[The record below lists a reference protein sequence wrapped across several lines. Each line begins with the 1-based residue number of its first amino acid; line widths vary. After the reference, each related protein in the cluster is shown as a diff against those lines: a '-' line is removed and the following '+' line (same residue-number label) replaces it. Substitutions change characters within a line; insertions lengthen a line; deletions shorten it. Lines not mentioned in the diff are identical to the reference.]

1 MTFLPIVT
9 RELRVASRKR
19 GTYWVRTGAAL
30 ALIVLGTWIFLVMRT
45 EPTSQRAQAIFGIL
59 TGTAVVYALLSGLR
73 DTADCL
79 SWEKR
84 EGTMGLLFLTDLKG
98 YDVVLGKLVANSLN
112 AFYSVAAVL
121 PMLAIPLLMGG
132 VTFGEFGRTALV
144 AVNSLFLSLSA
155 GICLSSMSR
164 SVQKSVSG
172 TLLVLLV
179 LTAVFPAAGALLA
192 VARAPGPPNVEAAFL
207 LPSPGF
213 AYFAAWDVNY
223 NRLNEAFWWSLG
235 ITHALS
241 WIFLAIASF
250 VAPRSW
256 QDRPAGV
263 RRLKWRERW
272 KFWAHGNL
280 VERLSFRKRLLDTN
294 AFFWLS
300 ARDRLRP
307 AYVWFVLGLLGVGWL
322 YGLTRLH
329 RDWLNIG
336 VYIATGVILNIVLKA
351 WFATEVGRQLAED
364 RKRGALELLLSTPLT
379 VQDILRGQWLALQ
392 RQFLAP
398 MVVVLMVGL
407 IFMIQPTHE
416 FSDSSDGADTY
427 RFFWLGGMFMFVAD
441 LMALFWVGTW
451 QALTAK
457 NPNRAPSASVAQILI
472 APGIL
477 WAGMSMLIALTF
489 DHRGEPPGPS
499 FFLGLWFVLGLLAD
513 LGFGL
518 SARQKLLAEFRLVA
532 SQRFTPRPGLWKRVF
547 SQK

>member
-30 ALIVLGTWIFLVMRT
+30 ALIVLGTWIFLVMRSD
-45 EPTSQRAQAIFGIL
+45 PTAQRAQAIFGIL
-59 TGTAVVYALLSGLR
+59 TGTALVYALLSGLR

-112 AFYSVAAVL
+112 AFYTVSAVL

-144 AVNSLFLSLSA
+144 TVNSLFLSLST
-155 GICLSSMSR
+155 GICMSSLSR
-164 SVQKSVSG
+164 SVQRSVSC
-172 TLLVLLV
+172 TLLLLLT
-179 LTAVFPAAGALLA
+179 LTAVFPAAGALLT
-192 VARAPGPPNVEAAFL
+192 VARGPGPIDTAFL

-213 AYFAAWDVNY
+213 TYFAAWDVNY
-223 NRLNEAFWWSLG
+223 APAKEAFWLSLG
-235 ITHALS
+235 LVHALS
-241 WIFLAIASF
+241 WIFLGIASF

-263 RRLKWRERW
+263 RRLKWSERW
-272 KFWAHGNL
+272 KLWAHGNL
-280 VERLSFRKRLLDTN
+280 VERLSFRKRLLDIN

-329 RDWLNIG
+329 RDWLNFG
-336 VYIATGVILNIVLKA
+336 VYIATGVILNVVFKA

-392 RQFLAP
+392 RQFLGP
-398 MVVVLMVGL
+398 MVLMLMVGL
-407 IFMIQPTHE
+407 IFMIQPTPE

-451 QALTAK
+451 QALTAR
-457 NPNRAPSASVAQILI
+457 NPNRAPSASVAQILV
-472 APGIL
+472 APGVV
-477 WAGMSMLIALTF
+477 WAAMSMLIALTL
-489 DHRGEPPGPS
+489 DHRGDAPGPA
-499 FFLGLWFVLGLLAD
+499 FFLGLWFVLGLVAD

-518 SARQKLLAEFRLVA
+518 SARQKIMMEFRLVA
-532 SQRFTPRPGLWKRVF
+532 SQRFAPRPGLWRRLF
-547 SQK
+547 SQQ

>member
-45 EPTSQRAQAIFGIL
+45 ESTNERAQAIFGIL

-121 PMLAIPLLMGG
+121 PMLAVPLLMGG

-144 AVNSLFLSLSA
+144 AVNSLFLSLST
-155 GICLSSMSR
+155 GICMSSMSR
-164 SVQKSVSG
+164 SVQKSVSC

-179 LTAVFPAAGALLA
+179 LAAVFPAAGALLTIP
-192 VARAPGPPNVEAAFL
+192 RGPRPIDIAFL

-223 NRLNEAFWWSLG
+223 NRVGKAFWWSLG
-235 ITHALS
+235 IIHGLS
-241 WIFLAIASF
+241 WVFLVIASL

-263 RRLKWRERW
+263 RRLRWRERW
-272 KFWAHGNL
+272 KLWAHGKL
-280 VERLSFRKRLLDTN
+280 AERLGFRKRLLDIN

-307 AYVWFVLGLLGVGWL
+307 AYVWFVLGLLAVGWL

-336 VYIATGVILNIVLKA
+336 VYIATGVILNIVMKA

-392 RQFLAP
+392 RQFLGP
-398 MVVVLMVGL
+398 MVVVLMVGM

-416 FSDSSDGADTY
+416 FSDSSEGADTY

-457 NPNRAPSASVAQILI
+457 NPNRAPSASVAQILV

-477 WAGMSMLIALTF
+477 WAGMSMLIALTS
-489 DHRGEPPGPS
+489 DHHSEPPGPS

-518 SARQKLLAEFRLVA
+518 SARQKLLMEFRLVA
-532 SQRFTPRPGLWKRVF
+532 SQRFVPRPGLWKRLF
-547 SQK
+547 SST